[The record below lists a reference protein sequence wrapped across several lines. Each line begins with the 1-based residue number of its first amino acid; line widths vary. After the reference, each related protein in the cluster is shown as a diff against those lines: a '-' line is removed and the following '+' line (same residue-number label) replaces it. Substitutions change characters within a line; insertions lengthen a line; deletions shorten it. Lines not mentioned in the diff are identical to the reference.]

1 MTGQN
6 NQTAPASAGVQAGN
20 GIQRRALLLEADLS
34 EPADTKGY
42 TRLIW
47 LIAIAAAGFV
57 AWAAMTPVYETVTGE
72 GRLMPLD
79 GVRTLQSEHGG
90 RVTAVHVR
98 QGSEVHAGDP
108 LVTFDRSRDLLQLE
122 QLKVREAAL
131 RLELDLQSA
140 ILNGTEF
147 IPSSSWQTGLRQ
159 SQQVS
164 FLAEA
169 AAVRSRLDLIS
180 ADLELAGAR
189 KAEASA
195 RLVELERRRIIL
207 AARLA
212 SFDQS
217 FRDGGFIS
225 RRDRDQAELSLIEVR
240 EQIAVVTAE
249 KRTAE
254 ISLQKARREKTEY
267 LAARKSTAARTVAE
281 TEAKLAELGEE
292 IARYQLRAG
301 SGVLVSPFDG
311 LVQTVEVD
319 TEGQVIGPGGPVAE
333 VVPEG
338 AELFAEV
345 LIPASRIGGIEP
357 GFEGALTLLTFDASQ
372 FGTLAGTVVSVSP
385 SSDILDSNEAAYLVR
400 LRIDQDLTARTHTMK
415 LRPGLSVSADIRL
428 GSKTVFEYFL
438 KPLKAIRSA
447 AFSEQ

>member
-1 MTGQN
+1 MTIHSKPA
-6 NQTAPASAGVQAGN
+6 APAGN

-34 EPADTKGY
+34 EPSDTKGF

-47 LIAIAAAGFV
+47 LIAIAAAGFI

-98 QGSEVHAGDP
+98 QGSQVRAGDP

-131 RLELDLQSA
+131 RLELELQSA
-140 ILNGTEF
+140 ILHGTDF
-147 IPSSSWQTGLRQ
+147 TPSSSWKTVLSQ

-169 AAVRSRLDLIS
+169 AAVRTRLDLIS
-180 ADLELAGAR
+180 ADLDLAAAR
-189 KAEASA
+189 RAEASA
-195 RLVELERRRIIL
+195 RLVELDRRRVIL
-207 AARLA
+207 AERLA
-212 SFDQS
+212 SFDRS
-217 FRDGGFIS
+217 FREGGFIS
-225 RRDRDQAELSLIEVR
+225 RRDRDQAELNLIETR
-240 EQIAVVTAE
+240 EQIAVVAAE

-254 ISLQKARREKTEY
+254 ISLQKARREKAEY

-311 LVQTVEVD
+311 VVQTVEVD

-333 VVPEG
+333 IVPEG

-385 SSDILDSNEAAYLVR
+385 SSDILDSSEAAYLVR
-400 LRIDQDLTARTHTMK
+400 LGIGPDMGLRQQDLK

-428 GSKTVFEYFL
+428 GSKTVLEYFL

>member
-1 MTGQN
+1 MTVHSN
-6 NQTAPASAGVQAGN
+6 PVAPAASGTPVGN
-20 GIQRRALLLEADLS
+20 AFQRRALLLEADLS

-47 LIAIAAAGFV
+47 LLAIAAAGFV

-98 QGSEVHAGDP
+98 QGSEVRAGDP
-108 LVTFDRSRDLLQLE
+108 LVTFDRSRDLLQLK
-122 QLKVREAAL
+122 QLRVREAAL

-140 ILNGTEF
+140 ILGGTEF
-147 IPSSSWQTGLRQ
+147 TPTSSWKTVLSQ
-159 SQQVS
+159 SQQAS

-180 ADLELAGAR
+180 ADLDLASAR

-195 RLVELERRRIIL
+195 RLMELDRRRVIL
-207 AARLA
+207 AERLV
-212 SFDQS
+212 SFDRS
-217 FRDGGFIS
+217 FSSGGFIS
-225 RRDRDQAELSLIEVR
+225 RRDRDQAELSLIEAR
-240 EQIAVVTAE
+240 EQIAVATAE
-249 KRTAE
+249 RRTAE
-254 ISLQKARREKTEY
+254 ISMQKARREKAEY
-267 LAARKSTAARTVAE
+267 LAARKSTAARAVAE
-281 TEAKLAELGEE
+281 TEAKMAELREE
-292 IARYQLRAG
+292 IARYQLRAD
-301 SGVLVSPFDG
+301 SGVLVSPLDG
-311 LVQTVEVD
+311 VVQAVEVD
-319 TEGQVIGPGGPVAE
+319 TKGQVISPGGPVAE

-357 GFEGALTLLTFDASQ
+357 GFAGALTLLTFDAAQ

-385 SSDILDSNEAAYLVR
+385 SSEILDSSEAAYLVR
-400 LRIDQDLTARTHTMK
+400 LSIGPDLGTRQQDLK

-438 KPLKAIRSA
+438 KPLRAIRDA